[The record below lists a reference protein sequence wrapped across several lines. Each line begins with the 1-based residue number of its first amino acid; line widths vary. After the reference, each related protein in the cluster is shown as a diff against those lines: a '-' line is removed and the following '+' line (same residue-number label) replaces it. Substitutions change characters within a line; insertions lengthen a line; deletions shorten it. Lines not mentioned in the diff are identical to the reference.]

1 METFSLKAKFTI
13 LAISIELMGFGV
25 AAFLSCRWMAKT
37 FERHYTEEAR
47 IIRTH
52 LFKDIESAMLSK
64 NHQEISRILNVYRG
78 HKAVEEVRVF
88 NPKGQ
93 EVFTENKGYFEG
105 KVTEGLQTGMPIFF
119 AKEVRGKQVISFIT
133 PMRNKPECHRCH
145 GSGDG
150 IRGALL
156 LSLSLEEMKQGIS
169 QQRLR
174 LLLLF
179 TIVAI
184 LVSTVTILSV
194 NKLFIKPLKRIQEGA
209 EAVGK
214 GQFKY
219 QIPMTS
225 RDEIGELARTF
236 NQMSEQLTEAF
247 ESVQRS
253 QQKMF
258 GAEKLAALGQLSA
271 GLAHELKNPLT
282 SIKMILQAILDSASP
297 PEVTTQDI
305 EVILKEVKR
314 LDTILTQFLTFAK
327 PSGLR
332 LRPLDLRETV
342 EEVLSLMKTRFDRS
356 DVKVLKEMAEDLP
369 SIAGDQEKMRQVLI
383 NLFLNSVQA
392 MPDGGRLSIVAGKKS
407 KNNHKEVFLKV
418 EDTGHGIK
426 EENQEKVFDPF
437 YTTKEHGLG
446 LGLSIVY
453 SIVKE
458 HRGTID
464 LQSEVGKGTSF
475 TLTFLAD
482 G

>member
-1 METFSLKAKFTI
+1 MGTFSLKAKFI
-13 LAISIELMGFGV
+13 IIAISIELIGFGV
-25 AAFLSCRWMAKT
+25 AAFLSCKWMART

-52 LFKDIESAMLSK
+52 VFKDIESAMLSK
-64 NHQEISRILNVYRG
+64 NHQEIPKILNTYRT
-78 HKAVEEVRVF
+78 HKGVEEVRVF
-88 NPKGQ
+88 DPKGQ
-93 EVFTENKGYFEG
+93 EAFTENKGYFEE
-105 KVTEGLQTGMPIFF
+105 KVAEGLKTGMPTSFG
-119 AKEVRGKQVISFIT
+119 KEIHGKQVISFIT
-133 PMRNKPECHRCH
+133 SIQNKPECHRCH
-145 GSGDG
+145 GSGER

-156 LSLSLEEMKQGIS
+156 LSLSLEEMNQGIS
-169 QQRLR
+169 QHRMR

-194 NKLFIKPLKRIQEGA
+194 NRLFINPLKRIQEGA

-219 QIPMTS
+219 QIPLTS

-247 ESVQRS
+247 ESVRKS
-253 QQKMF
+253 QQKIVE
-258 GAEKLAALGQLSA
+258 AEKLAALGQLSA

-282 SIKMILQAILDSASP
+282 SIKMILQAMLDSVSP
-297 PEVTTQDI
+297 PEMTTQDI

-327 PSGLR
+327 PSGLH
-332 LRPLDLRETV
+332 LRPLNLRETV

-356 DVKVLKEMAEDLP
+356 DVKVLKEIAEDLP

-392 MPDGGRLSIVAGKKS
+392 MPDGGRLSIVAGKMS

-418 EDTGHGIK
+418 EDTGYGIE

-437 YTTKEHGLG
+437 FTTKEHGTG

-458 HRGTID
+458 HRGKID
-464 LQSEVGKGTSF
+464 LQSRVGKGTSF